1 MSYSIFREA
10 SERGMLVEAF
20 SGGRELFK
28 GEVKIRKDR
37 SAEDSREPR
46 MKEEGRIK
54 KEEVGGAADTARF
67 DVRCLIFDVKAI
79 RLRVTYGAI

>member
-1 MSYSIFREA
+1 
-10 SERGMLVEAF
+10 MLVEAF

-46 MKEEGRIK
+46 MKEEGRIR
-54 KEEVGGAADTARF
+54 KEGSRRGRGHSEV
-67 DVRCLIFDVKAI
+67 
-79 RLRVTYGAI
+79 